1 LFLRLPRPWEHF
13 CSLQL
18 YRACQ
23 NCSFICIF
31 SHQVLKEVTV
41 SAQAAEKVKAQVQK
55 VKDKAQMIVDGI
67 AVSISVMLFLNTPVS
82 SCSNTFLTR
91 WRFPKLVSISLI
103 RA

>member
-1 LFLRLPRPWEHF
+1 MQLFLRLPRSWEHF

-67 AVSISVMLFLNTPVS
+67 AVSMFLNTPVS
-82 SCSNTFLTR
+82 SCSNTLLTR
-91 WRFPKLVSISLI
+91 WRFPKLVSISFI
-103 RA
+103 RT